1 MKYICECCGI
11 EKEDWPAIVYHSPFP
26 YSNLSDKH
34 LKNAELSS
42 DFCVIQYPDEICYF
56 IRAILVQEVT
66 ESCQDLEYGVWVS
79 LSEKSYHE
87 YAENYDNKDFEGG
100 YFGWLANYLPDY
112 EFDQTIPAD
121 VIVNNKMG
129 RPLIYPHES
138 QDHPFIKDFYSGIS
152 GEEAEIRINKVL
164 NK

>member
-1 MKYICECCGI
+1 M
-11 EKEDWPAIVYHSPFP
+11 VYHSPFP
-26 YSNLSDKH
+26 YSNLSDKD
-34 LKNAELSS
+34 LENAKLSS
-42 DFCVIQYPDEICYF
+42 DFCVIQYLDEICYF
-56 IRAILVQEVT
+56 IRAVLVQKVT

-79 LSEKSYHE
+79 LSEKSYDE
-87 YAENYDNKDFEGG
+87 YVENYDNENFEEG

-152 GEEAEIRINKVL
+152 GKEAEIRINKVL